1 METEIE
7 GAVKD
12 AEFTFAFTVSGYTLT
27 YTGTI
32 KDDAMTGGV
41 EVAGATGSFTGKR
54 KKPRGREWK

>member
-32 KDDAMTGGV
+32 KDDAMAGGI

-54 KKPRGREWK
+54 NKP